1 MDPLHSN
8 PNTTLQLKHFCATLL
23 LYIVTFLT
31 QIQTFVSAV
40 LILGIGGSIVLLR
53 RVLGLESGEHELTT
67 PEYFYHDNELNHEL
81 INHLPHYF
89 LSGVSKNLPAFLH
102 AHTTFPWIWR
112 ATLGQHKIRGQ
123 TIVTSF
129 DGCAVDLEIFWSKS
143 KRCSGDSPAIIIV
156 PDLASASSGEH
167 YVRVLLDTLA
177 RRDLGNVCVVNT
189 YRMTI
194 LPDDTTYLRAC
205 IGAFGALLEE
215 KRKEWLREK
224 AATESSSASGGV
236 SQFMFDHTSSKD
248 EDREDAENDGDSPK
262 KAQAKKSK
270 AKSPTNNSDNKN
282 SEDEQKKH
290 PIAAICYATGGVL
303 MTKYLARFKGD
314 EIITSAV
321 NVSSCYDVNSQL
333 RNIEKS
339 WWFFH
344 PFYLWSNKQ
353 KSLSDHRR
361 RLASGDISIPPS
373 TIFYTAIT
381 SSLDRLTESHLLGRL
396 TEESPKDYLDA
407 KAYMRRISP
416 LRDLEEVSIPLLN
429 LHALDD
435 PLLTPS
441 TIPLNLPNLNPYIMF
456 GLTPTGGHCGW
467 LTSWNRSFAA
477 DASIS
482 FLLRFE
488 RFKDDSVMRSHFE
501 NVKASMVNH
510 RRSSS
515 RKKHRNPNVGKRI
528 LSVGQRKKDVLH
540 SQKSRKKT
548 TFELILQNSRRPPRP
563 LSSPSRSSRFKNGES
578 KKIHEEDTLL
588 HKLNSQGAHLH
599 NYTDSDTDSE
609 EVSDAEEEF
618 NTNNGTPVAPVY
630 VGFFQQSEK
639 VTLLSILLALYF
651 YKFR

>member
-1 MDPLHSN
+1 M
-8 PNTTLQLKHFCATLL
+8 KHFCATLL
-23 LYIVTFLT
+23 LYIITTLT
-31 QIQTFVSAV
+31 QIQTFLCAA

-89 LSGVSKNLPAFLH
+89 LSGVSKNLPAYLH

-143 KRCSGDSPAIIIV
+143 KRCKGDSPAIIIV

-215 KRKEWLREK
+215 KRKEWLREEEALESTTK
-224 AATESSSASGGV
+224 A
-236 SQFMFDHTSSKD
+236 SQFMFDHTSGKDGKDGKDDDDKKESTDSHSKPPSKNEE
-248 EDREDAENDGDSPK
+248 EDST
-262 KAQAKKSK
+262 S
-270 AKSPTNNSDNKN
+270 
-282 SEDEQKKH
+282 SELKPH
-290 PIAAICYATGGVL
+290 PIAAISYATGGIL
-303 MTKYLARFKGD
+303 MTKYLSRFRGT

-321 NVSSCYDVNSQL
+321 NISSSYDLNSLNSQ
-333 RNIEKS
+333 ITKS

-353 KSLSDHRR
+353 KSLSDHRCR
-361 RLASGDISIPPS
+361 IANGDISIPPS
-373 TIFYTAIT
+373 TIAYTAMT
-381 SSLDRLTESHLLGRL
+381 TSLDRLTESHLLNRL
-396 TEESPKDYLDA
+396 TPDSPSYYLNAKSYNEKISLNKDLQD
-407 KAYMRRISP
+407 
-416 LRDLEEVSIPLLN
+416 VGVPLLN
-429 LHALDD
+429 IHALDD
-435 PLLTPS
+435 PLLSFS
-441 TIPLNLPNLNPYIMF
+441 TVPLLSVDLNPYLMF
-456 GLTPTGGHCGW
+456 CVTPTGGHCGW

-477 DASIS
+477 DCSIS
-482 FLLRFE
+482 FLMRFE
-488 RFKDDSVMRSHFE
+488 RFKDDKVMGKHYE
-501 NVKASMVNH
+501 NVKRSMEDRVFKG
-510 RRSSS
+510 
-515 RKKHRNPNVGKRI
+515 KKKKKGENVGKRI
-528 LSVGQRKKDVLH
+528 LSVGQRKKDVL
-540 SQKSRKKT
+540 SGGGRKSRKRT
-548 TFELILQNSRRPPRP
+548 TFEQIVMNSRRPMKMVG
-563 LSSPSRSSRFKNGES
+563 SPSRRNRVKNGEEG
-578 KKIHEEDTLL
+578 KVREEDEVLRRLNDGGGHLL
-588 HKLNSQGAHLH
+588 
-599 NYTDSDTDSE
+599 DDTESESE
-609 EVSDAEEEF
+609 EEDEEEGGGEAGGMGAS
-618 NTNNGTPVAPVY
+618 GTPVAPVY

-639 VTLLSILLALYF
+639 VTLLVILLGAYF